1 MTATMQTRLPEAL
14 AEPGAGERLR
24 EARALIADRAR
35 WMMGSEACS
44 ADGTY
49 IRASSPDAVAWCGLG
64 AYRRV
69 GGDRYDA
76 VHNYLDAIAREL
88 FAEARTSDPDT
99 LGGLVLVNDW
109 LCWDEWFDD
118 FEDPLAEAHE
128 RVLHVFDVA
137 IERFERAW

>member
-1 MTATMQTRLPEAL
+1 MTATIETRPPDGLR
-14 AEPGAGERLR
+14 EPGVGERLR
-24 EARALIADRAR
+24 EARALIADRAQ

-49 IRASSPDAVAWCGLG
+49 VRASSPEAVAWCGLG

-76 VHNYLDAIAREL
+76 AHNYLDAIAREL
-88 FAEARTSDPDT
+88 YDEACTSDPDT
-99 LGGLVLVNDW
+99 LGGLVLINDW

-118 FEDPLAEAHE
+118 FEDPLAEAHK
-128 RVLHVFDVA
+128 RVLRVYDTA
-137 IERFERAW
+137 IAHMEAG